1 MLVGLDIGSSSAKVI
16 VLDARGRALRLERR
30 RFSTRR
36 AADGRV
42 EHDAEEIHAAAL
54 SALRAA
60 TRVTGRTGA
69 RLGLA
74 TQRSTLLIWD
84 RVTGRPLTPA
94 WSWQDLRAAAACRR
108 LAARDRTL
116 ERDLVQRTGLRLSA
130 HYSAPKLA
138 HALRKSTRLRRAIVS
153 GQALWGTLS
162 TFLIWRLTEGAV
174 WAIDHANAQRTLLMR
189 LADQAWDADLVS
201 RLGLAPLLD
210 APALP
215 ALLPTRLAAG
225 AEIRLPGRRLILGAS
240 TGDQQAALEGLRC
253 RRAGDVAINYG
264 SGAFV
269 LIRVGGA
276 AARAHGLLTSLAD
289 SRHAPSGGHAV
300 SYAVE
305 GTVNAAATALDWVQ
319 RRVGT
324 RIRTIDL
331 DRALGA
337 TPWSGRRDLHFLPAV
352 SGLGAPRWDP
362 AARPRFAGPE
372 AGATPLE
379 LLAAAVESIA
389 QRCAEIVRAGAA
401 HVSAG
406 RDAASAERSGAPQPT
421 RVRVSGGLTR
431 CRRLLQAQADLLQQP
446 VAVSSSADATAI
458 GAALL
463 ASADPATP
471 YGAAREEERAVVL
484 PRLNAREAARRWRAW
499 ERAVY
504 GREPAADDE
513 DAAGAAGA
521 AR

>member
-16 VLDARGRALRLERR
+16 VLDAAGRALRLERR
-30 RFSTRR
+30 RFATRR
-36 AADGRV
+36 APGGRV

-60 TRVTGRTGA
+60 AGATGRSEA
-69 RLGLA
+69 RLGIA

-84 RVTGRPLTPA
+84 RASGRPLTPA

-108 LAARDRTL
+108 LARRDRTL
-116 ERDLVQRTGLRLSA
+116 ERDLIQRTGLRLSA

-138 HALRKSTRLRRAIVS
+138 HALHVRPGLRRALVA
-153 GQALWGTLS
+153 GKALWGTLS
-162 TFLIWRLTEGAV
+162 TYLIWRLTEGAV
-174 WAIDHANAQRTLLMR
+174 YAIDHANAQRTLLMR
-189 LADQAWDADLVS
+189 LADQTWDADLAG
-201 RLGLAPLLD
+201 RLGLASLVD
-210 APALP
+210 AGALP
-215 ALLPTRLAAG
+215 ALVPTRLAAG
-225 AEIRLPGRRLILGAS
+225 TEVRLPARRLVLGAS

-269 LIRVGGA
+269 LIRVGRA
-276 AARAHGLLTSLAD
+276 AARARGLLTSLAD
-289 SRHAPSGGHAV
+289 SRDAGGGGHVV

-319 RRVGT
+319 RRAGM
-324 RIRTIDL
+324 RIRTVDL

-337 TPWSGRRDLHFLPAV
+337 RPWSGRRDLHFLPAV

-362 AARPRFAGPE
+362 SACPRFAGPVE
-372 AGATPLE
+372 AATPLE
-379 LLAAAVESIA
+379 RLAAAVESIA

-401 HVSAG
+401 HVAPA
-406 RDAASAERSGAPQPT
+406 RDDPRATPAGAPPPT

-431 CRRLLQAQADLLQQP
+431 CRRLLQAQADLLQKP

-463 ASADPATP
+463 ASAEPAP
-471 YGAAREEERAVVL
+471 QAAAARRDERTVVRPAL
-484 PRLNAREAARRWRAW
+484 SAGEAARRWRAW

-504 GREPAADDE
+504 GR
-513 DAAGAAGA
+513 AAGGGGA
-521 AR
+521 R

>member
-1 MLVGLDIGSSSAKVI
+1 VLVGLDIGSSSAKVI
-16 VLDARGRALRLERR
+16 VLDAAGRALKLERR

-36 AADGRV
+36 APGGRV

-54 SALRAA
+54 SALIAA
-60 TRVTGRTGA
+60 TRAIGPSGA

-84 RVTGRPLTPA
+84 RADGRPLTPA
-94 WSWQDLRAAAACRR
+94 WSWQDLRAAASCRR
-108 LAARDRTL
+108 LAARDRAL
-116 ERDLVQRTGLRLSA
+116 PSDLILRTGLRLSA

-138 HALRKSTRLRRAIVS
+138 HALRESPLLRRKIVA
-153 GQALWGTLS
+153 GRALWGTLS
-162 TFLIWRLTEGAV
+162 TYLIWRLTDGAV
-174 WAIDHANAQRTLLMR
+174 YAIDHANAQRTLLMR
-189 LADQAWDADLVS
+189 LADQTWDPDLAA
-201 RLGLAPLLD
+201 RLGLAPVVE
-210 APALP
+210 AGALP
-215 ALLPTRLAAG
+215 ALVPTRLAAG
-225 AEIRLPGRRLILGAS
+225 AEVRLQGRRLVLGAS

-276 AARAHGLLTSLAD
+276 AARARGLLTSLAD
-289 SRHAPSGGHAV
+289 SRHAVSGDPAGHAAHAGGGGHAV

-319 RRVGT
+319 RRFGT
-324 RIRTIDL
+324 RIRTVDL
-331 DRALGA
+331 DRALGD

-352 SGLGAPRWDP
+352 SGVGAPRWDP
-362 AARPRFAGPE
+362 SARPRFAG
-372 AGATPLE
+372 AVSDATPVE
-379 LLAAAVESIA
+379 RLAAAVESIA

-401 HVSAG
+401 HVAPA
-406 RDAASAERSGAPQPT
+406 REARSPT

-431 CRRLLQAQADLLQQP
+431 CRRLLQAQADLLQKP

-463 ASADPATP
+463 ASAGPAP
-471 YGAAREEERAVVL
+471 PAAAARVDERTVVE
-484 PRLNAREAARRWRAW
+484 PRLGAREAVRRWRAW

-504 GREPAADDE
+504 GR
-513 DAAGAAGA
+513 AGAGGGGA
-521 AR
+521 R